1 MNDEHAEKIKG
12 LRDWVLVGLTYR
24 VDARTALVTFGH
36 WEGKKRSVIL
46 SGTVQL
52 NVSGTPDD
60 SGEALVVNAR
70 LEEIHDGG
78 KAALGELGHDFRD
91 SNGGVA
97 SYPGTH
103 LIRVFFEGDICVEA
117 ICQNLE
123 VTEEE
128 QVVRRQTRS

>member
-36 WEGKKRSVIL
+36 WEGKERSVIL

-60 SGEALVVNAR
+60 SGEALGQV
-70 LEEIHDGG
+70 
-78 KAALGELGHDFRD
+78 LGLRRFMT
-91 SNGGVA
+91 GVKR
-97 SYPGTH
+97 H
-103 LIRVFFEGDICVEA
+103 
-117 ICQNLE
+117 
-123 VTEEE
+123 
-128 QVVRRQTRS
+128 